1 MIQDFG
7 SQPRLEKT
15 GNLSSSDW
23 SASYVLNR
31 TARMLFSPDP
41 LQEAIQ
47 ALRISGSA
55 SEALTG
61 RGDLLRDLGHLWQ
74 LCSSVRETVAIE
86 SDPPSRPQSVTSG
99 YRSRELEW
107 LWTHKEV
114 LQQFAGQWV
123 VLEGEKIVAH
133 GNDPLQVVTEA
144 RAKGVQVPYIFRVEI
159 TAENEVRMG
168 L

>member
-1 MIQDFG
+1 
-7 SQPRLEKT
+7 
-15 GNLSSSDW
+15 
-23 SASYVLNR
+23 
-31 TARMLFSPDP
+31 
-41 LQEAIQ
+41 
-47 ALRISGSA
+47 
-55 SEALTG
+55 
-61 RGDLLRDLGHLWQ
+61 
-74 LCSSVRETVAIE
+74 
-86 SDPPSRPQSVTSG
+86 
-99 YRSRELEW
+99 
-107 LWTHKEV
+107 